1 MRPQYVFENFFY
13 CSPQIQELAVRL
25 GLQRDPSIG
34 GCVMRARRE
43 EALPVETI
51 ISKYCNGRLPGR

>member
-1 MRPQYVFENFFY
+1 MFEKFFY
-13 CSPQIQELAVRL
+13 CSPQIQELAVSL

-43 EALPVETI
+43 EASSAGTVTL
-51 ISKYCNGRLPGR
+51 KHCNGGYRDDRG